1 MLASLPQFPVNGAGR
16 AVCRGTEIIFRRL
29 IHPRAGKTV
38 IASRG
43 IPLYLCSMDPII
55 REFMSKNGAKGGHAG
70 KGTELRKKLNQAAAR
85 ARWAKVAAAS
95 TTAVAPKPKARPK
108 AKSAKSNN

>member
-1 MLASLPQFPVNGAGR
+1 
-16 AVCRGTEIIFRRL
+16 
-29 IHPRAGKTV
+29 
-38 IASRG
+38 
-43 IPLYLCSMDPII
+43 MDPII

-95 TTAVAPKPKARPK
+95 TAETGPKPKARPK
-108 AKSAKSNN
+108 AKSAKASNAP